1 VGRRARTLRAV
12 AAVLAAAV
20 AIPAAAQSRGER
32 LDTLEQRMGVV
43 ERQLENQGLL
53 EMARQLQ
60 ALDQELRRLRGEFEQ
75 LQHELERARGQQRDQ
90 YVDLDTRLRA
100 AETALAAAQTAVPSA
115 GPEAE
120 YHAAFNL
127 LKDGRYDEA
136 AAALRDFVSRHRQ
149 HELASNAMYWLG
161 EAHYVRRDY
170 PAALAAFDGV
180 LKDYPGARKS
190 PDALLKAGYC
200 QYELQRYAPARA
212 TLTRLVQEYP
222 DTPAAA
228 EAKLRLERLGAEG
241 R

>member
-1 VGRRARTLRAV
+1 
-12 AAVLAAAV
+12 VLAAAT
-20 AIPAAAQSRGER
+20 AFPAAAQSRGER

-53 EMARQLQ
+53 EMARQLA
-60 ALDQELRRLRGEFEQ
+60 ALDQELRRLRGELEQ
-75 LQHELERARGQQRDQ
+75 AQHDLERTRGQQRDQ

-100 AETALAAAQTAVPSA
+100 AETALSSAQASLPTA

-120 YHAAFNL
+120 YQAAFNL
-127 LKDGRYDEA
+127 LKDGKYDEA
-136 AAALRDFVSRHRQ
+136 AVALREFLARNRQ

-170 PAALAAFDGV
+170 PAALAAFEGV

-190 PDALLKAGYC
+190 ADALLKAGYC
-200 QYELQRYAPARA
+200 QYELQRYGPARTA
-212 TLTRLVQEYP
+212 LKQLVQEYP
-222 DTPAAA
+222 DSPAAA
-228 EAKLRLERLGAEG
+228 EAKARLERMTAEG